1 MTETIICAL
10 ITGGLTLMGVLI
22 ANGKQQAITDT
33 KLDELTRE
41 VREHNSFA
49 QRVPVIEEQIKVI
62 NHRIQ
67 DLNAMENIKKRL
79 GNLLAVK
86 SLVTITLTVVFAV
99 LALRESISGS
109 EFLTIFTVVIGFY
122 FGTQRVNEDK
132 NS

>member
-1 MTETIICAL
+1 
-10 ITGGLTLMGVLI
+10 
-22 ANGKQQAITDT
+22 
-33 KLDELTRE
+33 
-41 VREHNSFA
+41 
-49 QRVPVIEEQIKVI
+49 
-62 NHRIQ
+62 
-67 DLNAMENIKKRL
+67 MENSKKRL

-86 SLVTITLTVVFAV
+86 SLVTITLTVIFAV